1 MRQLPP
7 LILPALVFGA
17 TAGYVAEIAKRRHFS
32 LFIDELQNVV
42 RVPVPE
48 RYAIHKLIVSQIR
61 GTATSKVAKDLQQAA
76 TLIKAVVDRFPGAI
90 EEALSTVPKSAH
102 RYLRRAIPALKRHLT
117 ASAEAGWDVLQ
128 SRV

>member
-1 MRQLPP
+1 MVHRALFVGTVQALVDQTQVKAGFFGFFNGIGWITHALRVVASCLRWQALPMRQLPP

-61 GTATSKVAKDLQQAA
+61 GTATSKVAKDL
-76 TLIKAVVDRFPGAI
+76 
-90 EEALSTVPKSAH
+90 
-102 RYLRRAIPALKRHLT
+102 
-117 ASAEAGWDVLQ
+117 
-128 SRV
+128 